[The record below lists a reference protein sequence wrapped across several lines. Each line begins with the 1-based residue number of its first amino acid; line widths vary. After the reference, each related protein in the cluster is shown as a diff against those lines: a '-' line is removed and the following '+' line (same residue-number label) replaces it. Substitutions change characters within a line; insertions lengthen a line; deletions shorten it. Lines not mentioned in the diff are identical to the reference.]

1 MGEPRAGQPIVLI
14 VDDEPAIR
22 ESLHFA
28 LARGGFDTRQAS
40 SLAEARPQLDRV
52 DLVVLDLMLPD
63 GNGLDLLREAGPRS
77 SLPVIVL
84 TSCDDEADRVVGLEL
99 GADDYVVKP
108 FSPREVVARV
118 RSVLRR
124 CQPIAAGCDE
134 VVRAPGALR
143 LDLASRRARCGSA
156 ELALS
161 RTEFDLLVALA
172 RAPGR
177 VFERGQLMTLVWGPD
192 CVVSDRTVD
201 VHIKALRK
209 KLAAA
214 GGEPALIETVRGVG
228 YRLRGEGA

>member
-1 MGEPRAGQPIVLI
+1 MAEPRTGQPIVLI

-28 LARGGFDTRQAS
+28 LSRGGFDTRQAG
-40 SLAEARPQLDRV
+40 SLAEARPLLGGV
-52 DLVVLDLMLPD
+52 DLLVLDLMLPD
-63 GNGLDLLREAGPRS
+63 GNGLDLLRESGPRPG
-77 SLPVIVL
+77 LPVIVL

-124 CQPIAAGCDE
+124 CQPVVASDDE
-134 VVRAPGALR
+134 VVRAPGELR
-143 LDLASRRARCGSA
+143 LELATRRAVVGGA

-172 RAPGR
+172 RGPDR
-177 VFERGQLMTLVWGPD
+177 VFERGQLMQLVWGPD
-192 CVVSDRTVD
+192 CVVSDRTID

-214 GGEPALIETVRGVG
+214 RADPALIETVRGIG